1 MFIVIDGPDG
11 VGKSTQVKMLAN
23 YMREKYKRAV
33 IELSEPTK
41 ESDAGIA
48 IRESIE
54 NKRRLEP
61 IIEATFFIE
70 DRRYDV
76 QKRILP
82 ALNEKK
88 TVLLDRYYFS
98 TIAYQSALGIPP
110 EELYEMQMNFIIE
123 PDLVFILHCSI
134 DTALKRINERGE
146 QDVMEQSE
154 YQERVD
160 ESFRGFSS
168 DHMFHIEADKPIDE
182 VHAEI
187 AEKTDTF
194 IKNNKISL

>member
-160 ESFRGFSS
+160 EIFRGFSS

>member
-23 YMREKYKRAV
+23 HMREKYKHAV
-33 IELSEPTK
+33 VELSEPTK

-48 IRESIE
+48 IRESIA
-54 NKRRLEP
+54 NNRRLEP

-70 DRRYDV
+70 DRRFDV
-76 QKRILP
+76 QKRIIP
-82 ALNEKK
+82 ALKDKK
-88 TVLLDRYYFS
+88 TIVLDRYYFS

-123 PDLVFILHCSI
+123 PDIVFILHCP
-134 DTALKRINERGE
+134 TEVALKRINARGE
-146 QDVMEQSE
+146 QDAMEQCD
-154 YQERVD
+154 YQVRVD
-160 ESFRGFSS
+160 EIFMGFSS
-168 DHMFHIEADKPIDE
+168 DHIFHIDADKSINEIHD
-182 VHAEI
+182 EI

-194 IKNNKISL
+194 IKNNKIF

>member
-23 YMREKYKRAV
+23 HMREKYKRAV
-33 IELSEPTK
+33 VELSEPTK

-82 ALNEKK
+82 ALKKNK
-88 TVLLDRYYFS
+88 TVVLDRYYFS

-123 PDLVFILHCSI
+123 PDLVFILHCPI
-134 DTALKRINERGE
+134 DTAKKRINERGE
-146 QDVMEQSE
+146 QDVMEQSD
-154 YQERVD
+154 YQVRVD
-160 ESFRGFSS
+160 EIFRGFTS

-187 AEKTDTF
+187 VEKTDTF
-194 IKNNKISL
+194 IKNNKIFL